1 MVEPVGFV
9 EAWRA
14 QFPETDPPC
23 MELNSLGDIEQEL
36 DKCKTSIRQLEKE
49 VNKERFRMI
58 YLQTLLAKERK
69 SYDGQRW
76 GFKRTP
82 KTTEADLPSSPDGQR
97 AHMEEEQHHRGH
109 GKITRCKPTPEG
121 EVDGHVIVSL
131 LCRRIPSLTVCQL
144 SPVFPCLCQVE
155 LDQEKGLEMRKW
167 VLSGILAS
175 EETYLSHLE
184 ALLIPMKPLRAA
196 ATTSQPMLTIQQ
208 IETIFFKVPEL
219 HEIHKDFYDALLPR
233 VQDWSHQQCVGDL
246 FQKLASQLG
255 VYRAFVDNYKV
266 AVETADKC
274 CQANAQFAE
283 ISENLK
289 VKSTKDSDSSS
300 STALLYKPVDRVTRS
315 TLVLHDLLKHTP
327 SSHPDYPLL
336 QDALRISQN
345 FLSSINEEITP
356 RRQSMTVKKG
366 ENRQLL
372 RDRFMVELVEGS
384 RKLRHVFLFT
394 DLLLCTKLKKQA
406 AGKGQQYD
414 CKWYIPLADLTFQT
428 IEDCESTPIPLVQD
442 EEIDA
447 MKIKISQIKNDIQ
460 REKRTT
466 KGTKVI
472 ERLRKKL
479 SEQES
484 LLLLMSPNMAFRV
497 ANRNG
502 KGFTFLIS
510 SDYERAEWRE
520 IIREQ
525 QKKCDFSL
533 TSLEL
538 QMLTNSC
545 VKLQTVH
552 SIPMT
557 MNKEDDE
564 SSGLYGFLNV
574 IVHSASGLKQSLN
587 LYCSLEVDS
596 FGYFVN
602 KAKTRVYRDST
613 EPNWNEEFEI
623 ELEGSQTLRLLCYEK
638 CCNKIKQ
645 SKEEGEFTDKIMAKG
660 QIKLDPQTLQN
671 KDWQRTVITM
681 NGIEVKLSMKF
692 TGREFSLKRMPSRKQ
707 SGVFGVKI
715 NVVTKRERSKVPLIV
730 RQCVEEIERRG
741 MEEVGIYRVSGVA
754 TDIQALKAAFDSNNK
769 DVSVMMREMDV
780 NAIAGT
786 LKLYFRELPEP
797 LFTDELYPNFAGGIA
812 LSDSVAK
819 ESCMVNLL
827 LSLPEPNLVT
837 FLFVLDHLKRVAENE
852 GINKMS
858 LHNLATVF
866 GPTLLRPSEKDSK
879 ISSSSQPISMNDSW
893 SLEVMAQVQVLLY
906 FLQLDSI
913 PTPDSKRQSL
923 LFSTEV

>member
-1 MVEPVGFV
+1 SDLWYLPLVF
-9 EAWRA
+9 
-14 QFPETDPPC
+14 
-23 MELNSLGDIEQEL
+23 SL
-36 DKCKTSIRQLEKE
+36 
-49 VNKERFRMI
+49 F
-58 YLQTLLAKERK
+58 QT
-69 SYDGQRW
+69 Q
-76 GFKRTP
+76 
-82 KTTEADLPSSPDGQR
+82 
-97 AHMEEEQHHRGH
+97 
-109 GKITRCKPTPEG
+109 I
-121 EVDGHVIVSL
+121 I
-131 LCRRIPSLTVCQL
+131 
-144 SPVFPCLCQVE
+144 VE

-184 ALLIPMKPLRAA
+184 ALLIPMKPLRAV
-196 ATTSQPMLTIQQ
+196 ATTSQPMLTIPE

-233 VQDWSHQQCVGDL
+233 VQDWSNHQCVGDL

-274 CQANAQFAE
+274 CQANAQFAQ

-289 VKSTKDSDSSS
+289 VKSTKDSYHFFPS

-356 RRQSMTVKKG
+356 RRQSMTIKKG

-406 AGKGQQYD
+406 AGKGQHYD

-428 IEDCESTPIPLVQD
+428 IEDSESSPIPLVQD

-447 MKIKISQIKNDIQ
+447 MKIKISQIRNDIQ

-466 KGTKVI
+466 KGPKVI
-472 ERLRKKL
+472 ERLKKKL

-484 LLLLMSPNMAFRV
+484 LLLLMSPNMAFKV

-525 QKKCDFSL
+525 QKKCFKSFSL

-552 SIPMT
+552 TIPMSI
-557 MNKEDDE
+557 NKEDDE
-564 SSGLYGFLNV
+564 SSGLCGFLDV
-574 IVHSASGLKQSLN
+574 IVHSATGLKHSLN

-613 EPNWNEEFEI
+613 EPSWNEEFEI

-638 CCNKIKQ
+638 CCSKPKQ
-645 SKEEGEFTDKIMAKG
+645 SKEDGEVTDKIIAKG

-671 KDWQRTVITM
+671 KDWQRTVIAM

-692 TGREFSLKRMPSRKQ
+692 NSREFSLKRMPSRKQ

-715 NVVTKRERSKVPLIV
+715 NAVTKRERSKVPLIV

-741 MEEVGIYRVSGVA
+741 MDEVGIYRVSGVA

-819 ESCMVNLL
+819 ESCMLNLL

-837 FLFVLDHLKRVAENE
+837 FLFLLDHLKRVAENE
-852 GINKMS
+852 CINKMS

-866 GPTLLRPSEKDSK
+866 GPTLLRPSEKDTK
-879 ISSSSQPISMNDSW
+879 ISTSSQPLSMNDSW

-906 FLQLDSI
+906 FLQLESI